1 VWHFNGGSVVSS
13 FDVEILY
20 ENGSERISV
29 SAVDAAEAIIAALTQ
44 VRRKQRLRG
53 NYRAVLTVNAY
64 KLS

>member
-1 VWHFNGGSVVSS
+1 
-13 FDVEILY
+13 
-20 ENGSERISV
+20 V